1 MAGQST
7 PDAASGGVSEAPSEP
22 PAAGRPHRPRSA
34 WQVLVPLT
42 ALAAGLLFATSA
54 ATAAGTDLRA
64 GRRTQLTD
72 LIAEEQR
79 TVDAQER
86 QARALRTS
94 VAQVQAVAATG
105 DSRVAGER
113 ARGDLLAPAAGLT
126 AVVGPGVTVR
136 LDDAPRR
143 DGVPPASDN
152 PDDLVVHQQDVQ
164 AVVNALWAGGAEA
177 MTLMGQR
184 VISTSAVR
192 CVGNTVV
199 LHGRVYSPP
208 FVVGAIGE
216 TRRLRLALDQEPGVE
231 FFRTFVDRFGLGY
244 SVRTSSQLRL
254 PAYDGPLELPHV
266 GAAR

>member
-1 MAGQST
+1 
-7 PDAASGGVSEAPSEP
+7 
-22 PAAGRPHRPRSA
+22 
-34 WQVLVPLT
+34 VLVPVT
-42 ALAAGLLFATSA
+42 ALVAGLLFATSA

-64 GRRTQLTD
+64 GRRTQLTE
-72 LIAEEQR
+72 LIAEERR

-86 QARALRTS
+86 QAASLRSAVARVQAAAAAGNSS
-94 VAQVQAVAATG
+94 VAA
-105 DSRVAGER
+105 ER
-113 ARGDLLAPAAGLT
+113 ARGDALAPAAGLISVT
-126 AVVGPGVTVR
+126 GPGVTVR
-136 LDDAPRR
+136 LDDAPRK

-208 FVVGAIGE
+208 FVVSAIGDPQ
-216 TRRLRLALDQEPGVE
+216 RLKIALDQEPGVE
-231 FFRTFVDRFGLGY
+231 FFRTFVDKYGLGY
-244 SVRTSSQLRL
+244 SVRTVDPLHL

-266 GAAR
+266 VGAQ

>member
-1 MAGQST
+1 VARAV
-7 PDAASGGVSEAPSEP
+7 AASTRG
-22 PAAGRPHRPRSA
+22 PAGPA
-34 WQVLVPLT
+34 WRVLVPVT

-72 LIAEEQR
+72 LIAAERR

-86 QARALRTS
+86 RAGALRAAVAGVQTAAAAGNSRVAAARAL
-94 VAQVQAVAATG
+94 G
-105 DSRVAGER
+105 DA
-113 ARGDLLAPAAGLT
+113 LAPAAGLV
-126 AVVGPGVTVR
+126 AVRGPGVTVQ
-136 LDDAPRR
+136 LNDAPRH
-143 DGVPPASDN
+143 DGAPPASDN

-208 FVVGAIGE
+208 FVVSAIGDPQ
-216 TRRLRLALDQEPGVE
+216 RLRIALDEEPGVE
-231 FFRTFVDRFGLGY
+231 FFRTFVDRYGLGY
-244 SVRTSSQLRL
+244 SVRTAGSMKL

-266 GAAR
+266 VAQR

>member
-1 MAGQST
+1 VAPG
-7 PDAASGGVSEAPSEP
+7 DATGPERAS
-22 PAAGRPHRPRSA
+22 RRSA
-34 WQVLVPLT
+34 WRVLVPVT
-42 ALAAGLLFATSA
+42 ALLAGLLFATTA
-54 ATAAGTDLRA
+54 ATANGTDLRA

-72 LIAEEQR
+72 LISAERR

-86 QARALRTS
+86 TAAALRAA
-94 VAQVQAVAATG
+94 VARVQAAAAASNSLVAA
-105 DSRVAGER
+105 ER
-113 ARGDLLAPAAGLT
+113 AKGDALALAAGLV
-126 AVVGPGVTVR
+126 AVTGPGVTVS
-136 LDDAPRR
+136 LDDAPRKQ
-143 DGVPPASDN
+143 GVPPASDN

-208 FVVGAIGE
+208 FVVSAIGDPD
-216 TRRLRLALDQEPGVE
+216 RLKASLDEEPGVR
-231 FFRTFVDRFGLGY
+231 FFRTFVDRYGLGY
-244 SVRTSSQLRL
+244 SVRSPGTLDL

-266 GAAR
+266 VRAR